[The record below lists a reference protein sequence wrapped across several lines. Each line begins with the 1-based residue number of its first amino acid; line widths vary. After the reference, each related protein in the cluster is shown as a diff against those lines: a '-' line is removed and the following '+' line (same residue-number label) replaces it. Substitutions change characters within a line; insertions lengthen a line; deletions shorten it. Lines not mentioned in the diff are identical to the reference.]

1 MGLGQVSPAN
11 NGLLLT
17 TVELTGT
24 GIPLGDFP
32 TTLLYWFTRTRSPK
46 APVPLASDDNIASFE
61 FPVPMGTNRK
71 LRFKVVSSDGGHFG
85 FYQLDLTRQEC
96 NTEMPFFDVCSGRC
110 VRFCNLGYWA
120 DFAQSRCKRCP
131 DLCVS
136 CVSGQ
141 KCLSCRHPTVEV
153 DYLLDPETG
162 RCTAKLRPFWQK
174 KPSRQAKHFDC
185 PALPVLL
192 FLCGLLAC
200 AVARRAKR
208 RKAVVPRRGAEWK
221 WGSTANCPMKS
232 WSCWIFELFRPFLAG
247 CTWIGQSA
255 EVQLN

>member
-32 TTLLYWFTRTRSPK
+32 TTLLCWFTRTRSPK

-141 KCLSCRHPTVEV
+141 KCLSCRRPTVEV

-174 KPSRQAKHFDC
+174 KCQAAKQNISI
-185 PALPVLL
+185 ALSAA
-192 FLCGLLAC
+192 G
-200 AVARRAKR
+200 
-208 RKAVVPRRGAEWK
+208 AVVPLW
-221 WGSTANCPMKS
+221 
-232 WSCWIFELFRPFLAG
+232 LAG
-247 CTWIGQSA
+247 LCRSQACQEAEGRSA
-255 EVQLN
+255 KARSRVEMGKYSQLPNEELELLDF

>member
-1 MGLGQVSPAN
+1 
-11 NGLLLT
+11 
-17 TVELTGT
+17 
-24 GIPLGDFP
+24 
-32 TTLLYWFTRTRSPK
+32 
-46 APVPLASDDNIASFE
+46 
-61 FPVPMGTNRK
+61 MGTNRK

-174 KPSRQAKHFDC
+174 KSQAAKQNISI
-185 PALPVLL
+185 ALRCRCCCSSVACWPV
-192 FLCGLLAC
+192 
-200 AVARRAKR
+200 
-208 RKAVVPRRGAEWK
+208 P
-221 WGSTANCPMKS
+221 
-232 WSCWIFELFRPFLAG
+232 
-247 CTWIGQSA
+247 
-255 EVQLN
+255 